1 MNPTPDTLPL
11 SAIVL
16 AAGEGSRMRSERPKP
31 LHRLCG
37 KPMLVYVLESLV
49 EVPVGRAAVVV
60 GHKAEWVTKKMQ
72 EHAHDVELEFV
83 EQRVQR
89 GTGDATLVGLVG
101 LPDDDD
107 VEGDVIVLIGDAPL
121 LRSSTVAALLDHHRS
136 TGAAATVL
144 TAHMDDPTGYGR
156 IVRGRD
162 DKVARIVEQRDAS
175 PEELALTE
183 VNTSIYCFRRSLL
196 APALRRIEPDNSQGE
211 YYLTDAVEVLAS
223 AGHPVEAFLV
233 EDAAETQGV
242 NDRLQLA
249 AAEHE
254 LRARTN
260 ESLLRSG
267 VTMVD
272 PTSVYVDT
280 TVVVGRDVTLFPGVI
295 LQGSTRVG
303 HGTELGPNTRLVD
316 TDVGDDCVVEQATAR
331 NSTIG
336 DRCVVGPYASLGPGA
351 ELPADS
357 VTGSFYTAGSGR

>member
-1 MNPTPDTLPL
+1 MNPTPDVLPL

-49 EVPVGRAAVVV
+49 DVPVGRVAVVV

-121 LRSSTVAALLDHHRS
+121 LRSSTVAALLEHHRS
-136 TGAAATVL
+136 TDAAATVL

-162 DKVARIVEQRDAS
+162 DKVVRIVEQRDAS
-175 PEELALTE
+175 PEELELTE

-211 YYLTDAVEVLAS
+211 YYLTDAIEVLAS

-233 EDAAETQGV
+233 DDPAETQGV

-254 LRARTN
+254 LRAPHQRVAAALGGHDGRPGIGLRRHHRRGRTRRH
-260 ESLLRSG
+260 LVPRG
-267 VTMVD
+267 D
-272 PTSVYVDT
+272 P
-280 TVVVGRDVTLFPGVI
+280 PG
-295 LQGSTRVG
+295 QDPSW
-303 HGTELGPNTRLVD
+303 
-316 TDVGDDCVVEQATAR
+316 ATAPSSDR
-331 NSTIG
+331 TPASST
-336 DRCVVGPYASLGPGA
+336 PSSAPTASWSRRPPATRPSGTGA
-351 ELPADS
+351 S
-357 VTGSFYTAGSGR
+357 SGRTPRWDRAPRSRLTR